1 MLTRPWWKRRKFN
14 LKRNNATV
22 SARRMVRTAFIR
34 GRCVQFEKMKEFIID
49 GDLITDWKSFHFE
62 FKSEMNFPDY
72 YGENMDAWIDCVDDI
87 SDIQTVIKILNG
99 KVLNERNP
107 EFAKAILECAAFI
120 NQRKIEA
127 GEEPSLLIS
136 GIF

>member
-1 MLTRPWWKRRKFN
+1 
-14 LKRNNATV
+14 
-22 SARRMVRTAFIR
+22 MVRTAFIR